1 MTLSEVIWMRGLRQT
16 TKGPVESSQSSQS
29 YRLMLTSLPHQLQPA
44 ASLGRNP
51 HHYLFWR
58 PSTNSV
64 CQRSARGG
72 KALTG
77 PSRWGPLLR
86 AWWLRLPR
94 GVEVAQRGPQHRP
107 ALSLTGL
114 SKPCTVG
121 GKISP
126 ETTVRT
132 LSFSLLVLYCSA
144 PISKHLSLTLLQQFF
159 LWATAFKK
167 RERIITANVRLQ
179 QRDCTVVYLALCYSN
194 DPLQKNY

>member
-1 MTLSEVIWMRGLRQT
+1 MPGKITTLIGCLLEIIYTKQGADRAYVIVMGQFLGVWMTLSEVIWMRGLRQT
-16 TKGPVESSQSSQS
+16 TEGPVESSQS

-86 AWWLRLPR
+86 GLVVKTPPWSR
-94 GVEVAQRGPQHRP
+94 GSTERSTAQTSPVTQWALQAP
-107 ALSLTGL
+107 A
-114 SKPCTVG
+114 
-121 GKISP
+121 
-126 ETTVRT
+126 
-132 LSFSLLVLYCSA
+132 
-144 PISKHLSLTLLQQFF
+144 Q
-159 LWATAFKK
+159 
-167 RERIITANVRLQ
+167 
-179 QRDCTVVYLALCYSN
+179 
-194 DPLQKNY
+194 